1 MKSRRSHINL
11 KEYYPE
17 CYQKDCWIEVSD
29 AVAQIMEDERCAEMA
44 RRRQI
49 FRYRAYYSLDR
60 QDGIERRMLHMEETP
75 FDLLEKE
82 YIQNQIEVTRLRL
95 TLKQSKRIYSRYYL
109 GMSETEIAQMEGVA
123 VASVHES
130 IERGLKRLGKILRR
144 KLYFSHKIP
153 WK

>member
-144 KLYFSHKIP
+144 KLYFSP
-153 WK
+153 

>member
-109 GMSETEIAQMEGVA
+109 GMSETEIALMEGVA

-144 KLYFSHKIP
+144 KLYFSP
-153 WK
+153 

>member
-44 RRRQI
+44 RRRQV

-144 KLYFSHKIP
+144 KLYFSP
-153 WK
+153 

>member
-29 AVAQIMEDERCAEMA
+29 AVAQIMEDDRCAETA

-60 QDGIERRMLHMEETP
+60 QDGIERRMLHMEEKP

-144 KLYFSHKIP
+144 KLYFSP
-153 WK
+153 

>member
-1 MKSRRSHINL
+1 
-11 KEYYPE
+11 
-17 CYQKDCWIEVSD
+17 
-29 AVAQIMEDERCAEMA
+29 
-44 RRRQI
+44 
-49 FRYRAYYSLDR
+49 
-60 QDGIERRMLHMEETP
+60 MEETP

-144 KLYFSHKIP
+144 KLYFSP
-153 WK
+153 

>member
-1 MKSRRSHINL
+1 M
-11 KEYYPE
+11 
-17 CYQKDCWIEVSD
+17 SD

-144 KLYFSHKIP
+144 KLYFSP
-153 WK
+153 

>member
-82 YIQNQIEVTRLRL
+82 YIQNQIEVARLRL

-144 KLYFSHKIP
+144 KLYFSP
-153 WK
+153 